1 MKTVAVDTGGTFTD
15 MVVLEHESGEVDVL
29 KVPST
34 PQDPGR
40 AILDGLGELLA
51 GNLGADEVASFTH
64 GTTVGTNILVQDKG
78 ARVGLLITDGFSG
91 VNDVWHIP
99 RFGSD
104 LSDIY
109 VEKNPPV
116 EPWLREEI
124 AERVDYQGNVR
135 KPLDLDQAREA
146 VRRLKRKG
154 AESVAVVLLF
164 SFLNPEHERALGA
177 MLREEFPDGSVSLSS
192 EILPQIREFPRLS
205 TTVANARLAPAMT
218 DYLGKLVEG
227 LRGLGIGTEQ
237 LYIMQSNGG
246 VAKITSVIPITTL
259 LSGPC
264 AGSEAGMQI
273 AASAGFANMV
283 SFDMGGTS
291 SDIALGESGSVL
303 EQTSVLIGDWEI
315 AAPMLMIN
323 TIGAGGGTIAWIDG
337 GGALQVGP
345 HSAGA
350 DPGPVAYDKGGTQP
364 TVTDANLLLGFL
376 HPEHLLGG
384 KVKTNRQKAYE
395 AVAAMGAQ
403 LGIEPMA
410 TAEGIIRI
418 INAKMEEG
426 IREVSTERG
435 YDLRNFVL
443 VAFGGAGPVHA
454 GRLAADLGMSKVVVP
469 PMPGV
474 SSALGLIMADPR
486 RDFVRSRLVGL
497 DRLGP
502 DELGALFASLREQA
516 VGEFKSDGF
525 DEEAITCAFSI
536 DLRYQGQGYEL
547 NVSAGD
553 AVNLDDAA
561 VADIRER
568 FDQAHEQL
576 FGHSAKSEPVEA
588 VNYRVRATVRAPK
601 FAMKRHGAA
610 DGPASGAQIG
620 EREVY
625 FDRASGL
632 TSTPVYDRA
641 LLAPGHEVAGPAIVE
656 QLDST
661 TVVYP
666 GQQAVVDDYGNLIV
680 TVGPP
685 AP

>member
-15 MVVLEHESGEVDVL
+15 MVILDHDSGEVEVL
-29 KVPST
+29 KTPST
-34 PQDPGR
+34 PHDPAQ
-40 AILDGLGELLA
+40 AIIDGMGELVSGGLETS
-51 GNLGADEVASFTH
+51 DIASFTH

-78 ARVGLLITDGFSG
+78 ARVGLLITGGFSG

-116 EPWLREEI
+116 EPWLREEVV
-124 AERVDYQGNVR
+124 ERVDFQGNVK
-135 KPLDLDQAREA
+135 KPLDVEQAREA
-146 VRRLKRKG
+146 VKRLKKKG
-154 AESVAVVLLF
+154 AESIAVVLLF
-164 SFLNPEHERALGA
+164 SFLNSEHEQALA
-177 MLREEFPDGSVSLSS
+177 KMIRDEFPDGSVSLSS

-218 DYLGKLVEG
+218 DYLSKLVER
-227 LRGLGIGTEQ
+227 LRGLGVGTEQ

-273 AASAGFANMV
+273 AASAGFSNMV

-291 SDIALGESGSVL
+291 SDIALGENGNVL
-303 EQTSVLIGDWEI
+303 EQTSVLVGDWEI
-315 AAPMLMIN
+315 GTPMLMIN

-364 TVTDANLLLGFL
+364 TVTDANVILGYL

-384 KVKTNRQKAYE
+384 KVKTNKQKAYE
-395 AVAAMGAQ
+395 AIADMGKE
-403 LGIEPMA
+403 LGIDPMG
-410 TAEGIIRI
+410 TAEGIVRI

-486 RDFVRSRLVGL
+486 RDFVRSRLRPL
-497 DRLGP
+497 DEV
-502 DELGALFASLREQA
+502 DASTLGAIFADLQDQA
-516 VGEFKSDGF
+516 VSEFRHDGF
-525 DEEAITCAFSI
+525 EEDSIRCAFSI

-547 NVSAGD
+547 NVPAGHSVD
-553 AVNLDDAA
+553 LDNAA
-561 VADIRER
+561 LVGLRER

-576 FGHSAKSEPVEA
+576 FGHSVKGEPVEA
-588 VNYRVRATVRAPK
+588 VNYRVRATVRVPK
-601 FAMKRHGAA
+601 FSMKRYGRANAPVGAA
-610 DGPASGAQIG
+610 KIG

-625 FDRASGL
+625 YDRSSGMTL
-632 TSTPVYDRA
+632 TPVYDRT
-641 LLAPGHEVAGPAIVE
+641 LLDPGHEIPGPAIIE

-666 GQQAVVDDYGNLIV
+666 GQHAVVDEYRNLIV
-680 TVGPP
+680 ST
-685 AP
+685 A

>member
-40 AILDGLGELLA
+40 AIIDGLRELLDG
-51 GNLGADEVASFTH
+51 NLKAEEVASFTH

-124 AERVDYQGNVR
+124 IERVDYQGNVK
-135 KPLDLDQAREA
+135 KPLDVKQAREA
-146 VRRLKRKG
+146 VKRLKKKG

-164 SFLNPEHERALGA
+164 SFLNPEHERALGE
-177 MLREEFPDGSVSLSS
+177 MIKEEFPNGSVSLSS
-192 EILPQIREFPRLS
+192 QILPQIRESPRLS
-205 TTVANARLAPAMT
+205 TTVANARLAPAMI
-218 DYLGKLVEG
+218 DYLGKLADG
-227 LRGLGIGTEQ
+227 LRSLGITTEQ

-273 AASAGFANMV
+273 ADSAGFSNMV

-291 SDIALGESGSVL
+291 SDIALGENGSVL

-376 HPEHLLGG
+376 HPEYLLGG

-395 AVAAMGAQ
+395 AVADMGKQ

-454 GRLAADLGMSKVVVP
+454 ARLAADLGMSKVVVP

-486 RDFVRSRLVGL
+486 RDFVRSRLTDL
-497 DRLGP
+497 EQLGAS
-502 DELGALFASLREQA
+502 ELGSIFEALRDQA
-516 VGEFKSDGF
+516 VSEFKADGF
-525 DEEAITCAFSI
+525 DEDSIGCSFSV

-547 NVSAGD
+547 NVSAGEN
-553 AVNLDDAA
+553 VNLSAQA
-561 VADIRER
+561 IADIRER
-568 FDQAHEQL
+568 FDLAHEQL
-576 FGHSAKSEPVEA
+576 FGHSAKTEPVEA
-588 VNYRVRATVRAPK
+588 VNYRVRATVRVPK
-601 FAMKRHGAA
+601 FSMKRHER
-610 DGPASGAQIG
+610 ASGSADSAKIG

-625 FDRASGL
+625 FDRASGM
-632 TSTPVYDRA
+632 TPTPVYERT

-666 GQQAVVDDYGNLIV
+666 GQQALVDDYGNLIISI
-680 TVGPP
+680 
-685 AP
+685 A

>member
-15 MVVLEHESGEVDVL
+15 MVVLDHDSGEVEAL
-29 KVPST
+29 KTPST
-34 PQDPGR
+34 PRDPGQ
-40 AILDGLGELLA
+40 AILDGMRELLD
-51 GNLGADEVASFTH
+51 GGLEVGEVASFAH
-64 GTTVGTNILVQDKG
+64 GTTVGTNLLVQGKG

-116 EPWLREEI
+116 EPWLREEVV
-124 AERVDYQGNVR
+124 ERVDFKGNV
-135 KPLDLDQAREA
+135 KTPLDVEQAREA
-146 VRRLKRKG
+146 VRRLRRKG
-154 AESVAVVLLF
+154 AESVAVMLLF
-164 SFLNPEHERALGA
+164 SFLNPAHEQALA
-177 MLREEFPDGSVSLSS
+177 EMIREEFPDGSVSLSS

-218 DYLGKLVEG
+218 EYLGKLAQG
-227 LRGLGIGTEQ
+227 LKDLGITTEQ

-273 AASAGFANMV
+273 AASAGFPNMV

-291 SDIALGESGSVL
+291 SDIALGEGGRVL

-345 HSAGA
+345 QSAGA

-384 KVKTNRQKAYE
+384 KVKTNKRKAYE
-395 AVAAMGAQ
+395 AVADMGAQ

-410 TAEGIIRI
+410 AAEGVIRI

-435 YDLRNFVL
+435 YDLRNFAL

-454 GRLAADLGMSKVVVP
+454 GRLAADLGMSTVVVP

-486 RDFVRSRLVGL
+486 RDFVRSRLQDLQEVGA
-497 DRLGP
+497 
-502 DELGALFASLREQA
+502 DELSRLFASLRDQA
-516 VGEFKSDGF
+516 LAEFVADGF
-525 DEEAITCAFSI
+525 EEDSIAFAFSI

-547 NVSAGD
+547 NVPAGMSPDVGAD
-553 AVNLDDAA
+553 AVEE
-561 VADIRER
+561 IRER

-576 FGHSAKSEPVEA
+576 FGHSAKTEPAEA

-601 FAMKRHGAA
+601 FAMKRGARA
-610 DGPASGAQIG
+610 AGPVFDARIG

-625 FDRASGL
+625 FDRASGM

-641 LLAPGHEVAGPAIVE
+641 LLAPGHEVEGPAVVE

-666 GQQAVVDDYGNLIV
+666 GQRAVVDDYGNLVIS
-680 TVGPP
+680 
-685 AP
+685 A

>member
-15 MVVLEHESGEVDVL
+15 MVVLDHESGEVEAL
-29 KVPST
+29 KTPST
-34 PQDPGR
+34 PHDPGQ
-40 AILDGLGELLA
+40 AILDALSELLDERLDA
-51 GNLGADEVASFTH
+51 GEVASFTH
-64 GTTVGTNILVQDKG
+64 GTTVGTNILVQGKG

-116 EPWLREEI
+116 EPWLREEVV
-124 AERVDYQGNVR
+124 ERVDFKGAVR
-135 KPLDLDQAREA
+135 TPLDVDQAREA
-146 VRRLKRKG
+146 VKRLKRKG

-164 SFLNPEHERALGA
+164 SFLNPAHEQALA
-177 MLREEFPDGSVSLSS
+177 EMIREEFPDGSVSISS

-218 DYLGKLVEG
+218 EYLGKLAQG
-227 LRGLGIGTEQ
+227 LKAIGVTTEQ

-264 AGSEAGMQI
+264 AGSEAGMRI
-273 AASAGFANMV
+273 AASAGFPNMV

-291 SDIALGESGSVL
+291 SDIALGENGSVL

-384 KVKTNRQKAYE
+384 KVKTNKQKAYE
-395 AVAAMGAQ
+395 AVADMGAQ

-410 TAEGIIRI
+410 AAEGIIRI

-435 YDLRNFVL
+435 YDLRNFAL

-486 RDFVRSRLVGL
+486 RDFVRSRLQDLREVGS
-497 DRLGP
+497 G
-502 DELGALFASLREQA
+502 ELSRMFASLRDQA
-516 VGEFKSDGF
+516 LAEFEADGF
-525 DEEAITCAFSI
+525 DRASITFAFSI

-547 NVSAGD
+547 NVPAGSD
-553 AVNLDDAA
+553 ADVGEGA
-561 VADIRER
+561 VGEIRER

-576 FGHSAKSEPVEA
+576 FGHSAKSEPAEA
-588 VNYRVRATVRAPK
+588 VNYRVRATVRVPK
-601 FAMKRHGAA
+601 FSMQRRDRAA
-610 DGPASGAQIG
+610 GPASDAKIG

-625 FDRASGL
+625 FDRASGM
-632 TSTPVYDRA
+632 TPAPVYDRA
-641 LLAPGHEVAGPAIVE
+641 LLAPGHEVAGPAVVE

-666 GQQAVVDDYGNLIV
+666 GQRAVVDDYRNLVIAV
-680 TVGPP
+680 S
-685 AP
+685 

>member
-15 MVVLEHESGEVDVL
+15 MVVLDHESGEIEAL
-29 KVPST
+29 KTPST
-34 PQDPGR
+34 PHDPGQ
-40 AILDGLGELLA
+40 AILDGIRELLA
-51 GNLGADEVASFTH
+51 GGLGVGEVASFAH
-64 GTTVGTNILVQDKG
+64 GTTVGTNILVQGKG

-116 EPWLREEI
+116 EPWLREEVV
-124 AERVDYQGNVR
+124 ERVDFKGNVK
-135 KPLDLDQAREA
+135 KPLDAEQAREA
-146 VRRLKRKG
+146 VKRLRKKG
-154 AESVAVVLLF
+154 AESVAVMLLF
-164 SFLNPEHERALGA
+164 SFLNPAHEQALA
-177 MLREEFPDGSVSLSS
+177 EMIREEFPGVSVSLSS

-218 DYLGKLVEG
+218 DYLGKLAQG
-227 LRGLGIGTEQ
+227 LKDLGVATEQ

-273 AASAGFANMV
+273 ADSAGFPNMV

-291 SDIALGESGSVL
+291 SDIALGEGGSVL

-384 KVKTNRQKAYE
+384 KVKTNKQKAYE
-395 AVAAMGAQ
+395 AVADMGAQ

-410 TAEGIIRI
+410 AAEGIIRI

-435 YDLRNFVL
+435 YDLRNFAL

-486 RDFVRSRLVGL
+486 RDFVRSRLQDLQEIGA
-497 DRLGP
+497 
-502 DELGALFASLREQA
+502 DELSRLFASLRDQA
-516 VGEFKSDGF
+516 LAEFQADGF
-525 DEEAITCAFSI
+525 AEDSIAFAFSI

-547 NVSAGD
+547 NVPAGTSPD
-553 AVNLDDAA
+553 VGADA

-576 FGHSAKSEPVEA
+576 FGHSAKTEPAEA

-601 FAMKRHGAA
+601 FTMKRAA
-610 DGPASGAQIG
+610 RAAGPASDARIG

-625 FDRASGL
+625 FDRASGMR
-632 TSTPVYDRA
+632 TTPVYDRA
-641 LLAPGHEVAGPAIVE
+641 LLAPGHEIAGPAVVE

-666 GQQAVVDDYGNLIV
+666 GQSAAVDDYRNLVI
-680 TVGPP
+680 TV
-685 AP
+685 

>member
-1 MKTVAVDTGGTFTD
+1 MKTIAVDTGGTFTD
-15 MVVLEHESGEVDVL
+15 MVVLEHETGEVEVL
-29 KVPST
+29 KTPST
-34 PQDPGR
+34 PHDPGQ
-40 AILDGLGELLA
+40 ATLDGLAELIA
-51 GNLGADEVASFTH
+51 GGLRAEEVTSFTH

-116 EPWLREEI
+116 EPWLREEVV
-124 AERVDYQGNVR
+124 ERIDFQGNVK
-135 KPLDLDQAREA
+135 KPLDVDQARDA
-146 VRRLKRKG
+146 VKRLKRKG
-154 AESVAVVLLF
+154 AESIAVVLLF
-164 SFLNPEHERALGA
+164 SFLNPTHERALA
-177 MLREEFPDGSVSLSS
+177 EMLAEEFPDGSVSLSS

-218 DYLGKLVEG
+218 EYLGKLAQG
-227 LRGLGIGTEQ
+227 LKGLGITTEQ

-273 AASAGFANMV
+273 AASAGFTNMV

-291 SDIALGESGSVL
+291 SDIALGEDGSVL

-350 DPGPVAYDKGGTQP
+350 EPGPVAYDKGGTQP
-364 TVTDANLLLGFL
+364 TVTDADLILGML
-376 HPEHLLGG
+376 HPEYLLGG
-384 KVKTNRQKAYE
+384 KVKTNKQKAYE
-395 AVAAMGAQ
+395 AIADMGAQ
-403 LGIEPMA
+403 LGIDPMG

-454 GRLAADLGMSKVVVP
+454 ARLAADLGMSKVVVP

-486 RDFVRSRLVGL
+486 RDFVRSRLRGL
-497 DRLGP
+497 ADI
-502 DELGALFASLREQA
+502 DASELSAVFVDLREQA
-516 VGEFKSDGF
+516 LSEFVADGF
-525 DEEAITCAFSI
+525 DGDSIEFAFSL

-547 NVSAGD
+547 NVAAGASAE
-553 AVNLDDAA
+553 LDPSAIA
-561 VADIRER
+561 ELRER
-568 FDQAHEQL
+568 FDRAHEQL
-576 FGHSAKSEPVEA
+576 FGHSAKGEPVEA
-588 VNYRVRATVRAPK
+588 VNYRVRATVHVPK
-601 FAMKRHGAA
+601 FSMKRYDQAS
-610 DGPASGAQIG
+610 GPADAAKVD

-625 FDRASGL
+625 FDRQSGM
-632 TSTPVYDRA
+632 TPTPVFDRA
-641 LLAPGHEVAGPAIVE
+641 LLSPGHEVVGPAIVE

-661 TVVYP
+661 TVIYP
-666 GQQAVVDDYGNLIV
+666 GQRAVVDDYRNLVIS
-680 TVGPP
+680 T
-685 AP
+685 A

>member
-15 MVVLEHESGEVDVL
+15 MVVLDHESGEVEAL
-29 KVPST
+29 KTPST
-34 PQDPGR
+34 PHDPGQ
-40 AILDGLGELLA
+40 AILDALRELLDERLDA
-51 GNLGADEVASFTH
+51 GEVASFTH
-64 GTTVGTNILVQDKG
+64 GTTVGTNILVQGKG

-116 EPWLREEI
+116 EPWLREEVV
-124 AERVDYQGNVR
+124 ERVDFKGAVR
-135 KPLDLDQAREA
+135 KPLDVEQAREA
-146 VRRLKRKG
+146 VKRLKRKG

-164 SFLNPEHERALGA
+164 SFLNPAHEQALA
-177 MLREEFPDGSVSLSS
+177 DMIREEFPDGSVSLSS

-218 DYLGKLVEG
+218 EYLGKLAQG
-227 LRGLGIGTEQ
+227 LKAIGVSTEQ

-273 AASAGFANMV
+273 AASAGFPNMV

-291 SDIALGESGSVL
+291 SDIALGENGRVL

-350 DPGPVAYDKGGTQP
+350 DPGPVAYDKGGAQP

-384 KVKTNRQKAYE
+384 KVKTNKQKAYE
-395 AVAAMGAQ
+395 AVADMGAQ

-410 TAEGIIRI
+410 TAEGVIRI

-435 YDLRNFVL
+435 YDLRNFAL

-486 RDFVRSRLVGL
+486 RDFVRSRLQDLREIGAA
-497 DRLGP
+497 
-502 DELGALFASLREQA
+502 ELSRLFASLRDQA
-516 VGEFKSDGF
+516 LAEFEADGF
-525 DEEAITCAFSI
+525 DRDSISFAFSI

-547 NVSAGD
+547 NVPAGASPD
-553 AVNLDDAA
+553 VGEGAVEE
-561 VADIRER
+561 IRER

-576 FGHSAKSEPVEA
+576 FGHSAKTEPAEA
-588 VNYRVRATVRAPK
+588 VNYRVRATVRVPK
-601 FAMKRHGAA
+601 FSMKRHDRAA
-610 DGPASGAQIG
+610 GPASDAKIG

-625 FDRASGL
+625 FDRASGM
-632 TSTPVYDRA
+632 TPTPVYDRA
-641 LLAPGHEVAGPAIVE
+641 LLAPGHEVAGPAVVE

-666 GQQAVVDDYGNLIV
+666 GQRAVVDDYRNLVIAV
-680 TVGPP
+680 S
-685 AP
+685 

>member
-15 MVVLEHESGEVDVL
+15 MVVLDHDSGEVEAL
-29 KVPST
+29 KTPST
-34 PQDPGR
+34 PRDPGR
-40 AILDGLGELLA
+40 AILDGMRELLD
-51 GNLGADEVASFTH
+51 GGLEVGEVASFAH
-64 GTTVGTNILVQDKG
+64 GTTVGTNLLVQGKG

-116 EPWLREEI
+116 EPWLREEVV
-124 AERVDYQGNVR
+124 ERVDFKGNV
-135 KPLDLDQAREA
+135 KTPLDVEQAREA
-146 VRRLKRKG
+146 VRRLRRKG
-154 AESVAVVLLF
+154 AESVAVMLLF
-164 SFLNPEHERALGA
+164 SFLNPAHEQALA
-177 MLREEFPDGSVSLSS
+177 EMIREEFPDGSVSLSS

-218 DYLGKLVEG
+218 EYLGKLAQG
-227 LRGLGIGTEQ
+227 LKDLGITTEQ

-273 AASAGFANMV
+273 AASAGFPNMV

-291 SDIALGESGSVL
+291 SDIALGEGGSVL

-345 HSAGA
+345 QSAGA

-384 KVKTNRQKAYE
+384 KVKTNKRKTYE
-395 AVAAMGAQ
+395 AVADMGAQ

-410 TAEGIIRI
+410 AAEGVIRI

-435 YDLRNFVL
+435 YDLRNFAL

-454 GRLAADLGMSKVVVP
+454 GRLAADLGMSTVVVP

-486 RDFVRSRLVGL
+486 RDFVRSRLQDLQEVGA
-497 DRLGP
+497 
-502 DELGALFASLREQA
+502 DELSRLFASLRDQA
-516 VGEFKSDGF
+516 LAEFVADGF
-525 DEEAITCAFSI
+525 AEDSIAFAFSI

-547 NVSAGD
+547 NVPAGTSPDVGAD
-553 AVNLDDAA
+553 AVAE
-561 VADIRER
+561 IRER

-576 FGHSAKSEPVEA
+576 FGHSAKTEPAEA

-601 FAMKRHGAA
+601 FAMKRG
-610 DGPASGAQIG
+610 GRASGPVSDARIG

-625 FDRASGL
+625 FDRASGM

-641 LLAPGHEVAGPAIVE
+641 LLAPGHEVEGPAVVE

-666 GQQAVVDDYGNLIV
+666 GQRAAVDDYGNLVIS
-680 TVGPP
+680 
-685 AP
+685 A

>member
-1 MKTVAVDTGGTFTD
+1 MKTIAVDTGGTFTD
-15 MVVLEHESGEVDVL
+15 MVVLEHETGEVEVL
-29 KVPST
+29 KTPST
-34 PQDPGR
+34 PHDPGQ
-40 AILDGLGELLA
+40 ATLDGLAELIA
-51 GNLGADEVASFTH
+51 GGLRAEEVTSFTH

-116 EPWLREEI
+116 EPWLREEVV
-124 AERVDYQGNVR
+124 ERVDFQGNVK
-135 KPLDLDQAREA
+135 KPLDVNQAREA
-146 VRRLKRKG
+146 VKRLKRKG
-154 AESVAVVLLF
+154 AESIAVVLLF
-164 SFLNPEHERALGA
+164 SFLNPTHERALA
-177 MLREEFPDGSVSLSS
+177 EMLAEEFPDGSVSLSS

-218 DYLGKLVEG
+218 EYLGKLAQG
-227 LRGLGIGTEQ
+227 LKGLGITTEQ

-273 AASAGFANMV
+273 AASAGFTNMV

-291 SDIALGESGSVL
+291 SDIALGEDGSVL

-337 GGALQVGP
+337 GSALQVGP

-350 DPGPVAYDKGGTQP
+350 EPGPVAYDKGGTQP
-364 TVTDANLLLGFL
+364 TVTDADLILGML
-376 HPEHLLGG
+376 HPEYLLGG
-384 KVKTNRQKAYE
+384 KVKTNKQKAYE
-395 AVAAMGAQ
+395 AIADMGAQ
-403 LGIEPMA
+403 LGIDPMG

-454 GRLAADLGMSKVVVP
+454 ARLAADLGMSKVVVP

-486 RDFVRSRLVGL
+486 RDFVRSRLRGL
-497 DRLGP
+497 ADI
-502 DELGALFASLREQA
+502 DASELSAVFTELRQQALS
-516 VGEFKSDGF
+516 EFVTDGF
-525 DEEAITCAFSI
+525 DGDSIEFAFSL

-547 NVSAGD
+547 NVAAGASAT
-553 AVNLDDAA
+553 LDSSAIA
-561 VADIRER
+561 ELRER
-568 FDQAHEQL
+568 FDRAHEQL
-576 FGHSAKSEPVEA
+576 FGHSAKGEPVEA
-588 VNYRVRATVRAPK
+588 VNYRVRSTVRVPK
-601 FAMKRHGAA
+601 FSMKRYDQAS
-610 DGPASGAQIG
+610 GPADAAKVD

-625 FDRASGL
+625 FDRQSGM
-632 TSTPVYDRA
+632 TPTPVFDRA
-641 LLAPGHEVAGPAIVE
+641 LLSPGHEVVGPAIVE

-661 TVVYP
+661 TVIYP
-666 GQQAVVDDYGNLIV
+666 GQRAVVDDYRNLVIS
-680 TVGPP
+680 T
-685 AP
+685 A

>member
-1 MKTVAVDTGGTFTD
+1 MKTIAVDTGGTFTD
-15 MVVLEHESGEVDVL
+15 MVVLEHETGEVEVL
-29 KVPST
+29 KTPST
-34 PQDPGR
+34 PHDPGQ
-40 AILDGLGELLA
+40 ATLDGLAELIA
-51 GNLGADEVASFTH
+51 GGLRAEEVASFTH

-116 EPWLREEI
+116 EPWLREEVV
-124 AERVDYQGNVR
+124 ERVDFQGNVK
-135 KPLDLDQAREA
+135 KPLDVDQAREA
-146 VRRLKRKG
+146 VKRLKRKG
-154 AESVAVVLLF
+154 AESIAVVLLF
-164 SFLNPEHERALGA
+164 SFLNPTHERTLAE
-177 MLREEFPDGSVSLSS
+177 MLAEEFPDGSVSLSS

-218 DYLGKLVEG
+218 EYLGKLAQG
-227 LRGLGIGTEQ
+227 LKGLGITTEQ

-273 AASAGFANMV
+273 AASAGFTNMV

-291 SDIALGESGSVL
+291 SDIALGEDGRVL

-350 DPGPVAYDKGGTQP
+350 EPGPVAYDKGGTQP
-364 TVTDANLLLGFL
+364 TVTDANLILGML
-376 HPEHLLGG
+376 HPEYLLGG
-384 KVKTNRQKAYE
+384 KVKTNKQKAYE
-395 AVAAMGAQ
+395 AIADMGAQ
-403 LGIEPMA
+403 LGIDPMG

-454 GRLAADLGMSKVVVP
+454 ARLAADLGMSKVVVP

-486 RDFVRSRLVGL
+486 RDFVRSRLRGL
-497 DRLGP
+497 ADI
-502 DELGALFASLREQA
+502 DASELSAVFTELRQQALS
-516 VGEFKSDGF
+516 EFVTDGF
-525 DEEAITCAFSI
+525 DGDSIEFAFSL

-547 NVSAGD
+547 NVAAGASAT
-553 AVNLDDAA
+553 LDSSAIA
-561 VADIRER
+561 ELRER
-568 FDQAHEQL
+568 FDRAHEQL
-576 FGHSAKSEPVEA
+576 FGHSAKGEPVEA
-588 VNYRVRATVRAPK
+588 VNYRVRSTVRVPK
-601 FAMKRHGAA
+601 FSMKRY
-610 DGPASGAQIG
+610 DQASGFADAAKVD

-625 FDRASGL
+625 FDRQSGM
-632 TSTPVYDRA
+632 TPTPVFDRA
-641 LLAPGHEVAGPAIVE
+641 LLSPGHEVVGPGIVE

-661 TVVYP
+661 TVIYP
-666 GQQAVVDDYGNLIV
+666 GQRAVVDDYRNLVIS
-680 TVGPP
+680 T
-685 AP
+685 A

>member
-1 MKTVAVDTGGTFTD
+1 MKTIAVDTGGTFTD
-15 MVVLEHESGEVDVL
+15 MVVLEHETGEVEVL
-29 KVPST
+29 KTPST
-34 PQDPGR
+34 PHDPGQ
-40 AILDGLGELLA
+40 ATLDGLAELIA
-51 GNLGADEVASFTH
+51 GGLRAEEVASFTH

-116 EPWLREEI
+116 EPWLREEVV
-124 AERVDYQGNVR
+124 ERVDFQGNVK
-135 KPLDLDQAREA
+135 KPLDVNQAREA
-146 VRRLKRKG
+146 VKRLKRKG
-154 AESVAVVLLF
+154 AESIAVVLLF
-164 SFLNPEHERALGA
+164 SFLNPTHERALA
-177 MLREEFPDGSVSLSS
+177 EMLAEEFPDGSVSLSS

-218 DYLGKLVEG
+218 EYLGKLAQG
-227 LRGLGIGTEQ
+227 LKGLGITTEQ

-273 AASAGFANMV
+273 AASAGFTNMV

-291 SDIALGESGSVL
+291 SDIALGEDGRVL

-350 DPGPVAYDKGGTQP
+350 EPGPVAYDKGGTQP
-364 TVTDANLLLGFL
+364 TVTDADLILGML
-376 HPEHLLGG
+376 HPEYLLGG
-384 KVKTNRQKAYE
+384 KVKTNKQKAYE
-395 AVAAMGAQ
+395 AIADMGAQ
-403 LGIEPMA
+403 LGIDPMG

-454 GRLAADLGMSKVVVP
+454 ARLAADLGMSKVVVP

-486 RDFVRSRLVGL
+486 RDFVRSRLRGL
-497 DRLGP
+497 ADI
-502 DELGALFASLREQA
+502 DASELSAVFTELRQQALS
-516 VGEFKSDGF
+516 EFVTDGF
-525 DEEAITCAFSI
+525 DGDSIEFAFSL

-547 NVSAGD
+547 NVAAGASAT
-553 AVNLDDAA
+553 LDSSAIA
-561 VADIRER
+561 ELRER
-568 FDQAHEQL
+568 FDRAHEQL
-576 FGHSAKSEPVEA
+576 FGHSAKGEPVEA
-588 VNYRVRATVRAPK
+588 VNYRVRSTVRVPK
-601 FAMKRHGAA
+601 FSMKRYDQAS
-610 DGPASGAQIG
+610 GPADAAKVD

-625 FDRASGL
+625 FDRQSGM
-632 TSTPVYDRA
+632 TPTPVFDRA
-641 LLAPGHEVAGPAIVE
+641 LLSPGHEVVGPAIVE

-661 TVVYP
+661 TVIYP
-666 GQQAVVDDYGNLIV
+666 GQRAVVDDYRNLVIS
-680 TVGPP
+680 T
-685 AP
+685 A

>member
-1 MKTVAVDTGGTFTD
+1 MKTIAVDTGGTFTD
-15 MVVLEHESGEVDVL
+15 MVVLEHETGEVEVL
-29 KVPST
+29 KTPST
-34 PQDPGR
+34 PHDPGQ
-40 AILDGLGELLA
+40 ATLDGLAELIA
-51 GNLGADEVASFTH
+51 GGLRAEEVTSFTH

-116 EPWLREEI
+116 EPWLREEVV
-124 AERVDYQGNVR
+124 ERVDFQGNVK
-135 KPLDLDQAREA
+135 KPLDVDQARDA
-146 VRRLKRKG
+146 VKRLKRKG
-154 AESVAVVLLF
+154 AESIAVVLLF
-164 SFLNPEHERALGA
+164 SFLNPTHERALA
-177 MLREEFPDGSVSLSS
+177 EMLAEEFPDGSVSLSS

-218 DYLGKLVEG
+218 EYLGKLAQG
-227 LRGLGIGTEQ
+227 LKGLGITTEQ

-264 AGSEAGMQI
+264 AGSEAGMQV
-273 AASAGFANMV
+273 AASAGFTNMV

-291 SDIALGESGSVL
+291 SDIALGEDGSVL

-350 DPGPVAYDKGGTQP
+350 EPGPVAYDKGGTQP
-364 TVTDANLLLGFL
+364 TVTDADLILGML
-376 HPEHLLGG
+376 HPEYLLGG
-384 KVKTNRQKAYE
+384 KVKTNKQKAYE
-395 AVAAMGAQ
+395 AIADMGVQ
-403 LGIEPMA
+403 LGIDPMG

-454 GRLAADLGMSKVVVP
+454 ARLAADLGMSKVVVP

-486 RDFVRSRLVGL
+486 RDFVRSRLRGL
-497 DRLGP
+497 ADI
-502 DELGALFASLREQA
+502 DASELSAVFVDLREQA
-516 VGEFKSDGF
+516 LSEFVADGF
-525 DEEAITCAFSI
+525 EGDSIEFAFSL

-547 NVSAGD
+547 NVAAGASAELHPS
-553 AVNLDDAA
+553 AIAEL
-561 VADIRER
+561 RER
-568 FDQAHEQL
+568 FDRAHEQL
-576 FGHSAKSEPVEA
+576 FGHSAKGEPVEA
-588 VNYRVRATVRAPK
+588 VNYRVRATVHVPK
-601 FAMKRHGAA
+601 FSMKRYDQAS
-610 DGPASGAQIG
+610 GPADAAKMG

-625 FDRASGL
+625 FDRQSGM
-632 TSTPVYDRA
+632 TATPVFDRA
-641 LLAPGHEVAGPAIVE
+641 LLSPGHEVAGPAIVE

-661 TVVYP
+661 TVIYP
-666 GQQAVVDDYGNLIV
+666 GQRAVVDDYRNLVIS
-680 TVGPP
+680 T
-685 AP
+685 A

>member
-15 MVVLEHESGEVDVL
+15 MVILDHDSGEVEVL
-29 KVPST
+29 KTPST
-34 PQDPGR
+34 PHDPAQ
-40 AILDGLGELLA
+40 AIIDGMSELVSGSLSA
-51 GNLGADEVASFTH
+51 SDVASFTH
-64 GTTVGTNILVQDKG
+64 GTTMGTNLLVQDKG

-116 EPWLREEI
+116 EPWLREEVV
-124 AERVDYQGNVR
+124 ERVDFQGNVK
-135 KPLDLDQAREA
+135 KPLDVEQAREA
-146 VRRLKRKG
+146 VKRLKKKG
-154 AESVAVVLLF
+154 AESIAVVLLF
-164 SFLNPEHERALGA
+164 SFLNGEHEQALAKMIGD
-177 MLREEFPDGSVSLSS
+177 EFPDGSVSLSS

-218 DYLGKLVEG
+218 DYLSKLVER
-227 LRGLGIGTEQ
+227 LRDLGVSTEQ

-273 AASAGFANMV
+273 AASAGFSNMV

-291 SDIALGESGSVL
+291 SDIALGENGNVL
-303 EQTSVLIGDWEI
+303 EQTSVLVGDWEI
-315 AAPMLMIN
+315 GTPMLMIN

-337 GGALQVGP
+337 GRALQVGP

-364 TVTDANLLLGFL
+364 TVTDANVILGYL
-376 HPEHLLGG
+376 HPEYLLGG
-384 KVKTNRQKAYE
+384 RVKTNKQKAYE
-395 AVAAMGAQ
+395 AIADMGRE
-403 LGIEPMA
+403 LGIDPLG

-486 RDFVRSRLVGL
+486 RDFVRSRLRPL
-497 DRLGP
+497 
-502 DELGALFASLREQA
+502 DELDAAALGAIFADLQDQA
-516 VGEFKSDGF
+516 VSEFRHDGF
-525 DEEAITCAFSI
+525 EEDSIGCAFSI

-553 AVNLDDAA
+553 DVDLDGAA
-561 VADIRER
+561 LAGLRER
-568 FDQAHEQL
+568 FDHAHEQL
-576 FGHSAKSEPVEA
+576 FGHSAKGEPVEA
-588 VNYRVRATVRAPK
+588 VNYRVRATVRVPK
-601 FAMKRHGAA
+601 FSMKRYDRANAPVGAA
-610 DGPASGAQIG
+610 KIG

-625 FDRASGL
+625 YDRSSGMTL
-632 TSTPVYDRA
+632 TPVYDRT
-641 LLAPGHEVAGPAIVE
+641 LLDPGHEVPGPAIIE

-666 GQQAVVDDYGNLIV
+666 GQHAVVDDYRNLIV
-680 TVGPP
+680 STT
-685 AP
+685 

>member
-15 MVVLEHESGEVDVL
+15 MVVLDHESGEVEAL
-29 KVPST
+29 KTPST
-34 PQDPGR
+34 PHDPGQ
-40 AILDGLGELLA
+40 AILDGIRELLA
-51 GNLGADEVASFTH
+51 GGLGVGEVASFAH
-64 GTTVGTNILVQDKG
+64 GTTVGTNILVQGKG

-116 EPWLREEI
+116 EPWLREEVV
-124 AERVDYQGNVR
+124 ERVDFKGNVK
-135 KPLDLDQAREA
+135 KPLDAEQAREA
-146 VRRLKRKG
+146 VKRLKKKG
-154 AESVAVVLLF
+154 AESVAVMLLF
-164 SFLNPEHERALGA
+164 SFLNPAHEQALA
-177 MLREEFPDGSVSLSS
+177 EMIREEFPGVSVSLSS

-218 DYLGKLVEG
+218 DYLGKLAQG
-227 LRGLGIGTEQ
+227 LKDLGVATEQ

-273 AASAGFANMV
+273 ADSAGFPNMV

-291 SDIALGESGSVL
+291 SDIALGEGGSVL

-384 KVKTNRQKAYE
+384 KVKTNKQKAYE
-395 AVAAMGAQ
+395 AVADMGAQ

-410 TAEGIIRI
+410 AAEGIIRI

-435 YDLRNFVL
+435 YDLRNFAL

-486 RDFVRSRLVGL
+486 RDFVRSRLQDLQEIGA
-497 DRLGP
+497 
-502 DELGALFASLREQA
+502 DELSRLFASLRDQA
-516 VGEFKSDGF
+516 LAEFQADGF
-525 DEEAITCAFSI
+525 AEDSIAFAFSI

-547 NVSAGD
+547 NVPAGTSSD
-553 AVNLDDAA
+553 VGADA

-576 FGHSAKSEPVEA
+576 FGHSAKTEPAEA

-601 FAMKRHGAA
+601 FTMKRAA
-610 DGPASGAQIG
+610 RAAGPASDARIG

-625 FDRASGL
+625 FDRASGMRP
-632 TSTPVYDRA
+632 TPVYDRA
-641 LLAPGHEVAGPAIVE
+641 LLAPGHEIAGPAVVE

-666 GQQAVVDDYGNLIV
+666 GQSAAVDDYRNLVI
-680 TVGPP
+680 TV
-685 AP
+685 

>member
-15 MVVLEHESGEVDVL
+15 MVVLDHESGEVEAL
-29 KVPST
+29 KTPST
-34 PQDPGR
+34 PHDPGQ
-40 AILDGLGELLA
+40 AILDALRELLDERLDA
-51 GNLGADEVASFTH
+51 GEVASFTH
-64 GTTVGTNILVQDKG
+64 GTTVGTNILVQGKG

-116 EPWLREEI
+116 EPWLREEVV
-124 AERVDYQGNVR
+124 ERVDFKGAVR
-135 KPLDLDQAREA
+135 TPLDVGQAREA
-146 VRRLKRKG
+146 VKRLKRKG

-164 SFLNPEHERALGA
+164 SFLNPAHEQALA
-177 MLREEFPDGSVSLSS
+177 EMIREEFPDGSVSISS

-218 DYLGKLVEG
+218 EYLGKLAQG
-227 LRGLGIGTEQ
+227 LKAIGVTTEQ

-264 AGSEAGMQI
+264 AGSEAGMRI
-273 AASAGFANMV
+273 AASAGFPNMV

-291 SDIALGESGSVL
+291 SDIALGENGSVL

-384 KVKTNRQKAYE
+384 KVKTNKQKAYE
-395 AVAAMGAQ
+395 AVADMGAQ

-410 TAEGIIRI
+410 AAEGIIRI

-435 YDLRNFVL
+435 YDLRNFAL

-486 RDFVRSRLVGL
+486 RDFVRSRLQDLREVGS
-497 DRLGP
+497 G
-502 DELGALFASLREQA
+502 ELSRMFASLRDQA
-516 VGEFKSDGF
+516 LAEFEADGF
-525 DEEAITCAFSI
+525 DRASITFAFSI

-547 NVSAGD
+547 NVPAGSD
-553 AVNLDDAA
+553 ADVGEGA
-561 VADIRER
+561 VGEIRER

-576 FGHSAKSEPVEA
+576 FGHSAKSEPAEA
-588 VNYRVRATVRAPK
+588 VNYRVRATVRVPK
-601 FAMKRHGAA
+601 FSMQRRGRAA
-610 DGPASGAQIG
+610 GPASDAKIG

-625 FDRASGL
+625 FDRASGMTL
-632 TSTPVYDRA
+632 APVYDRA
-641 LLAPGHEVAGPAIVE
+641 LLAPGHEVAGPAVVE

-666 GQQAVVDDYGNLIV
+666 GQRAVVDDYRNLVIAV
-680 TVGPP
+680 S
-685 AP
+685 

>member
-1 MKTVAVDTGGTFTD
+1 MKTIAVDTGGTFTD
-15 MVVLEHESGEVDVL
+15 MVVLEHETGEVEVL
-29 KVPST
+29 KTPST
-34 PQDPGR
+34 PHDPGQ
-40 AILDGLGELLA
+40 ATLDGLAELIA
-51 GNLGADEVASFTH
+51 GGLRAEEVTSFTH

-116 EPWLREEI
+116 EPWLREEVV
-124 AERVDYQGNVR
+124 ERIDFQGNVK
-135 KPLDLDQAREA
+135 KPLDVDQAREA
-146 VRRLKRKG
+146 VKRLKRKG
-154 AESVAVVLLF
+154 AESIAVVLLF
-164 SFLNPEHERALGA
+164 SFLNPTHERALA
-177 MLREEFPDGSVSLSS
+177 EMLAEEFPDGSVSLSS

-218 DYLGKLVEG
+218 EYLGKLAQG
-227 LRGLGIGTEQ
+227 LKGLGITTEQ

-273 AASAGFANMV
+273 AASAGFTNMV

-291 SDIALGESGSVL
+291 SDIALGEDGSVL

-350 DPGPVAYDKGGTQP
+350 EPGPVAYDKGGTQP
-364 TVTDANLLLGFL
+364 TVTDADLILGML
-376 HPEHLLGG
+376 HPEYLLGG
-384 KVKTNRQKAYE
+384 KVKTNKQKAYE
-395 AVAAMGAQ
+395 AIADMGAQ
-403 LGIEPMA
+403 LGIDPMG

-454 GRLAADLGMSKVVVP
+454 ARLAADLGMSKVVVP

-486 RDFVRSRLVGL
+486 RDFVRSRLRGL
-497 DRLGP
+497 ADI
-502 DELGALFASLREQA
+502 DASELSAVFVDLREQA
-516 VGEFKSDGF
+516 LSEFVADGF
-525 DEEAITCAFSI
+525 DGDSIEFAFSL

-547 NVSAGD
+547 NVAAGASAE
-553 AVNLDDAA
+553 LDPSAIA
-561 VADIRER
+561 ELRER
-568 FDQAHEQL
+568 FDRAHEQL
-576 FGHSAKSEPVEA
+576 FGHSAKGEPVEA
-588 VNYRVRATVRAPK
+588 VNYRVRSTVRVPK
-601 FAMKRHGAA
+601 FSMKRYDQAS
-610 DGPASGAQIG
+610 GPADAAKVD

-625 FDRASGL
+625 FDRQSGM
-632 TSTPVYDRA
+632 TPTPVFDRA
-641 LLAPGHEVAGPAIVE
+641 LLSPGHEVVGPAIVE

-661 TVVYP
+661 TVIYP
-666 GQQAVVDDYGNLIV
+666 GQRAVVDDYRNLVIS
-680 TVGPP
+680 T
-685 AP
+685 A

>member
-15 MVVLEHESGEVDVL
+15 MVVLDHESGEVEAL
-29 KVPST
+29 KTPST
-34 PQDPGR
+34 PHDPGQ
-40 AILDGLGELLA
+40 AILDALRELLDERLDA
-51 GNLGADEVASFTH
+51 GEVASFTH
-64 GTTVGTNILVQDKG
+64 GTTVGTNILVQGKG

-116 EPWLREEI
+116 EPWLREEVV
-124 AERVDYQGNVR
+124 ERVDFKGAVR
-135 KPLDLDQAREA
+135 KPLDVEQACEA
-146 VRRLKRKG
+146 VKRLKRKG

-164 SFLNPEHERALGA
+164 SFLNPAHEQALA
-177 MLREEFPDGSVSLSS
+177 DMIREEFPDGSVSLSS

-218 DYLGKLVEG
+218 EYLGKLAQG
-227 LRGLGIGTEQ
+227 LKAIGVSTEQ

-273 AASAGFANMV
+273 AASAGFPNMV

-291 SDIALGESGSVL
+291 SDIALGENGRVL

-384 KVKTNRQKAYE
+384 KVKTNKQKAYE
-395 AVAAMGAQ
+395 AVADMGAQ

-410 TAEGIIRI
+410 TAEGVIRI

-435 YDLRNFVL
+435 YDLRNFAL

-486 RDFVRSRLVGL
+486 RDFVRSRLQDLREIGAA
-497 DRLGP
+497 
-502 DELGALFASLREQA
+502 ELSRLFASLRDQA
-516 VGEFKSDGF
+516 LAEFEADGF
-525 DEEAITCAFSI
+525 DRDSITFAFSI

-547 NVSAGD
+547 NVPAGASPD
-553 AVNLDDAA
+553 VGEGAVEE
-561 VADIRER
+561 IRER

-576 FGHSAKSEPVEA
+576 FGHSAKTEPAEA
-588 VNYRVRATVRAPK
+588 VNYRVRATVRVPK
-601 FAMKRHGAA
+601 FSMKRHDRAA
-610 DGPASGAQIG
+610 GSASDAKID

-625 FDRASGL
+625 FDRASGM
-632 TSTPVYDRA
+632 TPTPVYDRA
-641 LLAPGHEVAGPAIVE
+641 LLAPGHEVAGPAVVE

-666 GQQAVVDDYGNLIV
+666 GQRAVVDDYRNLVIAV
-680 TVGPP
+680 S
-685 AP
+685 

>member
-1 MKTVAVDTGGTFTD
+1 MKTIAVDTGGTFTD
-15 MVVLEHESGEVDVL
+15 MVVLEHETGEVEVL
-29 KVPST
+29 KTPST
-34 PQDPGR
+34 PHDPGQ
-40 AILDGLGELLA
+40 ATLDGLAELIA
-51 GNLGADEVASFTH
+51 GGLRAEEVTSFTH

-116 EPWLREEI
+116 EPWLREEVV
-124 AERVDYQGNVR
+124 ERIDFQGNVK
-135 KPLDLDQAREA
+135 KPLDVDQAREA
-146 VRRLKRKG
+146 VKRLKRKG
-154 AESVAVVLLF
+154 AESIAVVLLF
-164 SFLNPEHERALGA
+164 SFLNPTHERALA
-177 MLREEFPDGSVSLSS
+177 EMLAEEFPDGSVSLSS

-218 DYLGKLVEG
+218 EYLGKLAQG
-227 LRGLGIGTEQ
+227 LKGLGITTEQ

-273 AASAGFANMV
+273 AASAGFTNMV

-291 SDIALGESGSVL
+291 SDIALGEDGSVL

-350 DPGPVAYDKGGTQP
+350 EPGPVAYDKGGTQP
-364 TVTDANLLLGFL
+364 TVTDADLILGML
-376 HPEHLLGG
+376 HPEYLLGG
-384 KVKTNRQKAYE
+384 KVKTNKQKAYE
-395 AVAAMGAQ
+395 AIADMGAQ
-403 LGIEPMA
+403 FGIDPMG

-454 GRLAADLGMSKVVVP
+454 ARLAADLGMSKVVVP

-486 RDFVRSRLVGL
+486 RDFVRSRLRGL
-497 DRLGP
+497 ADI
-502 DELGALFASLREQA
+502 DASELSAVFVDLREQA
-516 VGEFKSDGF
+516 LSEFVADGF
-525 DEEAITCAFSI
+525 EGDSIEFAFSL

-547 NVSAGD
+547 NVAAGASAE
-553 AVNLDDAA
+553 LDPSAIA
-561 VADIRER
+561 ELRER
-568 FDQAHEQL
+568 FDRAHEQL
-576 FGHSAKSEPVEA
+576 FGHSAKGEPVEA
-588 VNYRVRATVRAPK
+588 VNYRVRSTVRVPK
-601 FAMKRHGAA
+601 FSMKRYDQAS
-610 DGPASGAQIG
+610 GPADAAKMG

-625 FDRASGL
+625 FDRQSGM
-632 TSTPVYDRA
+632 TATPVFDRA
-641 LLAPGHEVAGPAIVE
+641 LLSPGHEVAGPAIVE

-661 TVVYP
+661 TVIYP
-666 GQQAVVDDYGNLIV
+666 GQCAVVDDYRNLVIS
-680 TVGPP
+680 T
-685 AP
+685 A

>member
-15 MVVLEHESGEVDVL
+15 MVVLDHDSGEVEAL
-29 KVPST
+29 KTPST
-34 PQDPGR
+34 PRDPGQ
-40 AILDGLGELLA
+40 AILDGMRELLD
-51 GNLGADEVASFTH
+51 GGLEVGEVASFAH
-64 GTTVGTNILVQDKG
+64 GTTVGTNLLVQGKG

-116 EPWLREEI
+116 EPWLREEVV
-124 AERVDYQGNVR
+124 ERVDFKGNV
-135 KPLDLDQAREA
+135 KTPLDVEQAREA
-146 VRRLKRKG
+146 VRRLRRKG
-154 AESVAVVLLF
+154 AESVAVMLLF
-164 SFLNPEHERALGA
+164 SFLNPSHEQALA
-177 MLREEFPDGSVSLSS
+177 EMIREEFPDGSVSLSS

-218 DYLGKLVEG
+218 EYLGKLAQG
-227 LRGLGIGTEQ
+227 LKDLGITTEQ

-273 AASAGFANMV
+273 AASAGFPNMV

-291 SDIALGESGSVL
+291 SDIALGEGGSVL

-345 HSAGA
+345 QSAGA

-384 KVKTNRQKAYE
+384 KVKTNKRKAYE
-395 AVAAMGAQ
+395 AVADMGAQ

-410 TAEGIIRI
+410 AAEGVIRI

-435 YDLRNFVL
+435 YDLRNFAL

-454 GRLAADLGMSKVVVP
+454 GRLAADLGMSTVVVP

-486 RDFVRSRLVGL
+486 RDFVRSRLQDLQEVGA
-497 DRLGP
+497 
-502 DELGALFASLREQA
+502 DELSRLFASLRDQA
-516 VGEFKSDGF
+516 LAEFVADGF
-525 DEEAITCAFSI
+525 AEDSIAFAFSI

-547 NVSAGD
+547 NVPAGTSPDVGAD
-553 AVNLDDAA
+553 AVAE
-561 VADIRER
+561 IRER

-576 FGHSAKSEPVEA
+576 FGHSAKTEPAEA

-601 FAMKRHGAA
+601 FAMQRG
-610 DGPASGAQIG
+610 GRASGPVSDARIG

-625 FDRASGL
+625 FDRASGM
-632 TSTPVYDRA
+632 TATPVYDRA
-641 LLAPGHEVAGPAIVE
+641 LLAPGHEVEGPAVVE

-666 GQQAVVDDYGNLIV
+666 GQRAVVDDYGNLVIS
-680 TVGPP
+680 
-685 AP
+685 A

>member
-1 MKTVAVDTGGTFTD
+1 MKTIAVDTGGTFTD
-15 MVVLEHESGEVDVL
+15 MVVLEHETGEVEVL
-29 KVPST
+29 KTPST
-34 PQDPGR
+34 PHDPGQ
-40 AILDGLGELLA
+40 ATLDGLAELIA
-51 GNLGADEVASFTH
+51 GGLRAEEVTSFTH

-116 EPWLREEI
+116 EPWLREEVV
-124 AERVDYQGNVR
+124 ERIDFQGNVK
-135 KPLDLDQAREA
+135 KPLDVDQARDA
-146 VRRLKRKG
+146 VKRLKRKG
-154 AESVAVVLLF
+154 AESIAVVLLF
-164 SFLNPEHERALGA
+164 SFLNPTHERALA
-177 MLREEFPDGSVSLSS
+177 EMLAEEFPDGSVSLSS

-218 DYLGKLVEG
+218 EYLGKLAQG
-227 LRGLGIGTEQ
+227 LKGLGITTEQ

-273 AASAGFANMV
+273 AASAGFTNMV

-291 SDIALGESGSVL
+291 SDIALGEDGSVL

-350 DPGPVAYDKGGTQP
+350 EPGPVAYDKGGTQP
-364 TVTDANLLLGFL
+364 TVTDADLILGML
-376 HPEHLLGG
+376 HPEYLLGG
-384 KVKTNRQKAYE
+384 KVKTNKQKAYE
-395 AVAAMGAQ
+395 AIADMGAQ
-403 LGIEPMA
+403 LGIDPMG

-454 GRLAADLGMSKVVVP
+454 ARLAADLGMSKVVVP

-486 RDFVRSRLVGL
+486 RDFVRSRLRGL
-497 DRLGP
+497 ADI
-502 DELGALFASLREQA
+502 DASELSAVFVDLREQA
-516 VGEFKSDGF
+516 LSEFVADGF
-525 DEEAITCAFSI
+525 EGDSIEFAFSL

-547 NVSAGD
+547 NVAAGASAE
-553 AVNLDDAA
+553 LDPSAIA
-561 VADIRER
+561 ELRER
-568 FDQAHEQL
+568 FDRAHEQL
-576 FGHSAKSEPVEA
+576 FGHSAKGEPVEA
-588 VNYRVRATVRAPK
+588 VNYRVRATVRVPK
-601 FAMKRHGAA
+601 FSMKRYDQAS
-610 DGPASGAQIG
+610 GPADAAKMG

-625 FDRASGL
+625 FDRQSGM
-632 TSTPVYDRA
+632 TATPVFDRA
-641 LLAPGHEVAGPAIVE
+641 LLSPGHEVAGPAIVE

-661 TVVYP
+661 TVIYP
-666 GQQAVVDDYGNLIV
+666 GQRAVVDDYRNLVIS
-680 TVGPP
+680 T
-685 AP
+685 A

>member
-1 MKTVAVDTGGTFTD
+1 MKTIAVDTGGTFTD
-15 MVVLEHESGEVDVL
+15 MVVLEHETGEVEVL
-29 KVPST
+29 KTPST
-34 PQDPGR
+34 PHDPGQ
-40 AILDGLGELLA
+40 ATLDGLAELIA
-51 GNLGADEVASFTH
+51 GGLRAEEVASFTH

-116 EPWLREEI
+116 EPWLREEVV
-124 AERVDYQGNVR
+124 ERVDFQGNVK
-135 KPLDLDQAREA
+135 KPLDVNQAREA
-146 VRRLKRKG
+146 VKRLKRKG
-154 AESVAVVLLF
+154 AESIAVVLLF
-164 SFLNPEHERALGA
+164 SFLNPTHERALA
-177 MLREEFPDGSVSLSS
+177 EMLAEEFPDGSVSLSS

-218 DYLGKLVEG
+218 EYLGKLAQG
-227 LRGLGIGTEQ
+227 LKGLGITTEQ

-273 AASAGFANMV
+273 AASAGFTNMV

-291 SDIALGESGSVL
+291 SDIALGEDGSVL

-350 DPGPVAYDKGGTQP
+350 EPGPVAYDKGGTQP
-364 TVTDANLLLGFL
+364 TVTDADLILGML
-376 HPEHLLGG
+376 HPEYLLGG
-384 KVKTNRQKAYE
+384 KVKTNKQKAYE
-395 AVAAMGAQ
+395 AIADMGAQ
-403 LGIEPMA
+403 LGIDPMG

-454 GRLAADLGMSKVVVP
+454 ARLAADLGMSKVVVP

-486 RDFVRSRLVGL
+486 RDFVRSRLRGL
-497 DRLGP
+497 ADI
-502 DELGALFASLREQA
+502 DASELSAVFTELRQQALS
-516 VGEFKSDGF
+516 EFVTDGF
-525 DEEAITCAFSI
+525 DGDSIEFAFSL

-547 NVSAGD
+547 NVAAGASAT
-553 AVNLDDAA
+553 LDSSAIA
-561 VADIRER
+561 ELRER
-568 FDQAHEQL
+568 FDRAHEQL
-576 FGHSAKSEPVEA
+576 FGHSAKGEPVEA
-588 VNYRVRATVRAPK
+588 VNYRVRSTVRVPK
-601 FAMKRHGAA
+601 FSMKRYDQAS
-610 DGPASGAQIG
+610 GPADAAKVN

-625 FDRASGL
+625 FDRQSGM
-632 TSTPVYDRA
+632 TPTPVFDRA
-641 LLAPGHEVAGPAIVE
+641 LLSPGHEVVGPAIVE

-661 TVVYP
+661 TVIYP
-666 GQQAVVDDYGNLIV
+666 GQRAVVDDYRNLVIS
-680 TVGPP
+680 T
-685 AP
+685 A

>member
-1 MKTVAVDTGGTFTD
+1 MKTIAVDTGGTFTD
-15 MVVLEHESGEVDVL
+15 MVVLEHETGEVEVL
-29 KVPST
+29 KTPST
-34 PQDPGR
+34 PHDPGQ
-40 AILDGLGELLA
+40 ATLDGLAELIA
-51 GNLGADEVASFTH
+51 GGLRAEEVTSFTH

-116 EPWLREEI
+116 EPWLREEVV
-124 AERVDYQGNVR
+124 ERIDFQGNVK
-135 KPLDLDQAREA
+135 KPLDVEQAREA
-146 VRRLKRKG
+146 VKRLKRKG
-154 AESVAVVLLF
+154 AESIAVVLLF
-164 SFLNPEHERALGA
+164 SFLNPTHERALA
-177 MLREEFPDGSVSLSS
+177 EMLAEEFPDGSVSLSS

-218 DYLGKLVEG
+218 EYLGKLAQG
-227 LRGLGIGTEQ
+227 LKGLGITTEQ

-273 AASAGFANMV
+273 AASAGFTNMV

-291 SDIALGESGSVL
+291 SDIALGEDGSVL

-350 DPGPVAYDKGGTQP
+350 EPGPVAYDKGGTQP
-364 TVTDANLLLGFL
+364 TVTDADLILGML
-376 HPEHLLGG
+376 HPEYLLGG
-384 KVKTNRQKAYE
+384 KVKTNKQKAYE
-395 AVAAMGAQ
+395 AIADMGAQ
-403 LGIEPMA
+403 LGIDPMG

-454 GRLAADLGMSKVVVP
+454 ARLAADLGMSKVVVP

-486 RDFVRSRLVGL
+486 RDFVRSRLRGL
-497 DRLGP
+497 ADI
-502 DELGALFASLREQA
+502 DASELSAVFTELRQQALS
-516 VGEFKSDGF
+516 EFVTDGF
-525 DEEAITCAFSI
+525 DGDSIEFAFSL

-547 NVSAGD
+547 NVAAGASAT
-553 AVNLDDAA
+553 LDSSAIA
-561 VADIRER
+561 ELRER
-568 FDQAHEQL
+568 FDRAHEQL
-576 FGHSAKSEPVEA
+576 FGHSAKGEPVEA
-588 VNYRVRATVRAPK
+588 VNYRVRSTVRVPK
-601 FAMKRHGAA
+601 FSMKRYDQAS
-610 DGPASGAQIG
+610 GPADAAKVD

-625 FDRASGL
+625 FDRQSGM
-632 TSTPVYDRA
+632 TPTPVFDRA
-641 LLAPGHEVAGPAIVE
+641 LLSPGHEVVGPAIVE
-656 QLDST
+656 HNR
-661 TVVYP
+661 
-666 GQQAVVDDYGNLIV
+666 NLSW
-680 TVGPP
+680 P
-685 AP
+685 ARRR